1 MNKAQLAHLIADR
14 VGLTKTQGEA
24 VVATFV
30 DVVIDTLKAD
40 DKVSIAGF
48 GEFSARTRA
57 GRIGVNPRN
66 PSEKITIP
74 PVRVAKFKA
83 GTVLKKALKGE
94 DDSPAASDDSPTDD
108 DQNDQQT
115 VQEESQEQHSEPQSE
130 NQSF

>member
-1 MNKAQLAHLIADR
+1 MNKAQLAHIIADR
-14 VGLTKTQGEA
+14 VSLSKAQGEA

-30 DVVIDTLKAD
+30 DIIIETLKAD

-94 DDSPAASDDSPTDD
+94 EEAASEPEVSEHAEEN
-108 DQNDQQT
+108 NDQP
-115 VQEESQEQHSEPQSE
+115 EQQDQGISSDTHSL
-130 NQSF
+130 